1 MAELTV
7 FLRAM
12 RVFRREESRAIIDF
26 DQSRRPPQPLRPIWF
41 AALRGGGTPNT
52 IKGIVSMKV
61 HFVTF
66 TALSVLL
73 SASQARAQMTVDV
86 AKITCRQYLF
96 DRTFSPRAPMIANW
110 LSGYFNGL
118 KNNTVVDL
126 GAMAKNKDKVEDY
139 CRMNQDVTLIEAAKT
154 ALGLPK

>member
-1 MAELTV
+1 MIAAIATVNTVQVRRRAAAAEHNQG
-7 FLRAM
+7 
-12 RVFRREESRAIIDF
+12 SRF
-26 DQSRRPPQPLRPIWF
+26 
-41 AALRGGGTPNT
+41 
-52 IKGIVSMKV
+52 MKACFIGV
-61 HFVTF
+61 AV
-66 TALSVLL
+66 LSVLL
-73 SASQARAQMTVDV
+73 SASEAPAQMTVDV

-110 LSGYFNGL
+110 LSGYFNGQ

-139 CRMNQDVTLIEAAKT
+139 CRMNQDATLVEAAKS

>member
-1 MAELTV
+1 
-7 FLRAM
+7 
-12 RVFRREESRAIIDF
+12 
-26 DQSRRPPQPLRPIWF
+26 
-41 AALRGGGTPNT
+41 
-52 IKGIVSMKV
+52 MKACFISV
-61 HFVTF
+61 I
-66 TALSVLL
+66 ALSVLL
-73 SASQARAQMTVDV
+73 CASKASAQMTVDV

-110 LSGYFNGL
+110 LSGYFNGQ

-139 CRMNQDVTLIEAAKT
+139 CRMNQDVTLVEAARS

>member
-1 MAELTV
+1 
-7 FLRAM
+7 
-12 RVFRREESRAIIDF
+12 
-26 DQSRRPPQPLRPIWF
+26 
-41 AALRGGGTPNT
+41 
-52 IKGIVSMKV
+52 MKPC
-61 HFVTF
+61 FVIL
-66 TALSVLL
+66 TALAVLL
-73 SASQARAQMTVDV
+73 SVSQAQAQMTVDV

-118 KNNTVVDL
+118 RNNTVVDI
-126 GAMAKNKDKVEDY
+126 GAMEKNKDKVEDY